1 MVKASKNYKFPPL
14 AKRFFVLFFGLL
26 VLGVLFRQ
34 NIAVLLSYSLC
45 DNPIPY
51 KIGTIDPKF
60 GLSATDVLADTKA
73 ATNILSTPKG
83 KQLFVNSNTARLT
96 VNFVYD
102 ERAALNNQI
111 NQLQTQLNQK
121 KSTLAQ
127 QVSDYKAQVNQFEQK
142 LAAFNANVEKY
153 NKEGGVPPDVYKSL
167 IEQQKQLNAEAEAL
181 NQRARQLNLS
191 TRDYNT
197 DVFSINQDTL
207 KFNNQIALKPEE
219 GLYDA
224 NNNTITLYF
233 ASNYNELIHTLAH
246 EFGHVLGME
255 HVSSP
260 KAIMYPYATT
270 SLVFTPEDLEQLT
283 YVCRKQSLPLHW
295 LMLFQQYLNQ
305 AK

>member
-111 NQLQTQLNQK
+111 NQLQTQLN
-121 KSTLAQ
+121 
-127 QVSDYKAQVNQFEQK
+127 
-142 LAAFNANVEKY
+142 
-153 NKEGGVPPDVYKSL
+153 
-167 IEQQKQLNAEAEAL
+167 
-181 NQRARQLNLS
+181 
-191 TRDYNT
+191 
-197 DVFSINQDTL
+197 
-207 KFNNQIALKPEE
+207 
-219 GLYDA
+219 
-224 NNNTITLYF
+224 
-233 ASNYNELIHTLAH
+233 
-246 EFGHVLGME
+246 
-255 HVSSP
+255 
-260 KAIMYPYATT
+260 
-270 SLVFTPEDLEQLT
+270 
-283 YVCRKQSLPLHW
+283 
-295 LMLFQQYLNQ
+295 
-305 AK
+305 